1 MTDATTKAI
10 AEALRRWHEAPKAEV
25 IDLAERRQEKARKD
39 WMRKYTRPMPPHNPP
54 PRAA

>member
-1 MTDATTKAI
+1 MDATTKAI